1 MTKTQFE
8 TIKDA
13 LAEYTRKATASA
25 QQARKTLVRE
35 GIYNRDGKLNAN
47 YREEQTTAS

>member
-1 MTKTQFE
+1 MTKAQFE

-25 QQARKTLVRE
+25 AQARKTLVQE
-35 GIYNRDGKLNAN
+35 GIYDRNGKLNAN
-47 YREEQTTAS
+47 YREEQTKAS